1 MTYFDTDVLIH
12 FIYNQDETK
21 HIDSIK
27 LIEKSM
33 ADNTFA
39 ISWLN
44 IQETGFVLSKL
55 KQSNQFTTSK
65 LNDLMTFSPLIYNK
79 ATFTRAIE
87 LANQIIFSDFNDC
100 RNVEPLHV
108 AIAEEF
114 CTEIYTYNSRDF
126 GRIQPLTSLTIHI
139 L

>member
-12 FIYNQDETK
+12 FFYNQDETK

-27 LIEKSM
+27 LIEKHM
-33 ADNTFA
+33 NVNTFA
-39 ISWLN
+39 VSWLN

-55 KQSNQFTTSK
+55 KQSNQFITQK
-65 LNDLMTFSPLIYNK
+65 LNDLMSFSPLNYDK
-79 ATFTRAIE
+79 STFMRAIE
-87 LANQIIFSDFNDC
+87 LANHIGFGDFNDC
-100 RNVEPLHV
+100 LHT
-108 AIAEEF
+108 AIAEEY
-114 CTEIYTYNSRDF
+114 CTELYTYNSRDF

>member
-12 FIYNQDETK
+12 FFYNQDETK

-27 LIEKSM
+27 LIEKCMS
-33 ADNTFA
+33 DNTFA
-39 ISWLN
+39 VSWLN

-55 KQSNQFTTSK
+55 KQSNQFITSK

-79 ATFTRAIE
+79 ATFVRAIE
-87 LANQIIFSDFNDC
+87 LANEIGFSDFNDC
-100 RNVEPLHV
+100 LHV

-114 CTEIYTYNSRDF
+114 STELYTYNSRDF
-126 GRIQPLTSLTIHI
+126 GRIQPLTTLTIHI